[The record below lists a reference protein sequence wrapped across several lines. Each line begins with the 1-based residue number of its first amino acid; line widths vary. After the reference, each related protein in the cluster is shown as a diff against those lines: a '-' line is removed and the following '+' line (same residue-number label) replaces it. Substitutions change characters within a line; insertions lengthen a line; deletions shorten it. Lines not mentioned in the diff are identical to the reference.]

1 MLHAIYT
8 IVKKII
14 SHAPQIPPTSVP
26 FLYHTIS
33 RIPIKSNEDIYDIF
47 KKTSDYS
54 CIRGIRNHLYMIAV
68 HDNIEQSPIF
78 FCSSQYILK
87 SNSTSIPTILL
98 QKQTHAPSIHPVD
111 IPHIHHPCPNM
122 KENDPWSIE
131 ELIIQ
136 EPTTPFS
143 QHTIVNSLRL
153 LQTLHPQYARSNDQ
167 FPRPLI
173 IHPPKQWISIFNT
186 RKIPPEQRCYHIRHG
201 NTHGSIWT
209 YNTLTHDWQPHTL
222 YSRS

>member
-1 MLHAIYT
+1 M
-8 IVKKII
+8 
-14 SHAPQIPPTSVP
+14 PPTSIP

-33 RIPIKSNEDIYDIF
+33 RIPIKPNEDTYNIVQ
-47 KKTSDYS
+47 KTSDYS
-54 CIRGIRNHLYMIAV
+54 CIRGIRNPLYMIAI
-68 HDNIEQSPIF
+68 HDIIDQSPIF
-78 FCSSQYILK
+78 FYSSKYILK
-87 SNSTSIPTILL
+87 SNATSIPNILL
-98 QKQTHAPSIHPVD
+98 QKQTHTPSIHPVD

-153 LQTLHPQYARSNDQ
+153 LQTLQPQYARSNDQ
-167 FPRPLI
+167 FPHPLT
-173 IHPPKQWISIFNT
+173 IHPPKQWIPISNT
-186 RKIPPEQRCYHIRHG
+186 HKIPPEQRCYHIRHG

-209 YNTLTHDWQPHTL
+209 YNTLTHDWHPHTL